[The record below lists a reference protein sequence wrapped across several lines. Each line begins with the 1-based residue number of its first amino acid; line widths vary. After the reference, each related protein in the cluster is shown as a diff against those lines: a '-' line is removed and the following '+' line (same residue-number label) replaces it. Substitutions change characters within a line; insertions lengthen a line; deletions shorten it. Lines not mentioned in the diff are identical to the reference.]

1 MPPNAFV
8 MRGARRGGPGSQE
21 REACDILGEMA
32 GRSVPRLDL
41 KSVLGSHKVRAGE
54 QLRGAPSAAS
64 TGHIKNIFADSHILT
79 ATAALVHVLASR
91 RIFEGLGSGR
101 TSSLSEVPDRASYR
115 QSLRS

>member
-8 MRGARRGGPGSQE
+8 MRGALRGGPGSQE

-54 QLRGAPSAAS
+54 QLRGAPSAG
-64 TGHIKNIFADSHILT
+64 TGWRNVGKSCTDHLSPKLIIHALIF
-79 ATAALVHVLASR
+79 
-91 RIFEGLGSGR
+91 GLHC
-101 TSSLSEVPDRASYR
+101 D
-115 QSLRS
+115 Q